1 MLFLSCTIDDMV
13 FAGTDT
19 TAVTMAWAF
28 LMLSTKPEIQK
39 KVQQEID
46 TFVEKN
52 ERLPFFSERGEVPY
66 MIATQREC
74 MRLRPTTEAGV
85 THATAQDSRF

>member
-1 MLFLSCTIDDMV
+1 MV

-19 TAVTMAWAF
+19 TAVTLAWAF
-28 LMLSTKPEIQK
+28 LMLSTKPGIQK
-39 KVQQEID
+39 KIQQEID
-46 TFVEKN
+46 AFVDKY

-74 MRLRPTTEAGV
+74 MRLRPTTETGV
-85 THATAQDSRF
+85 THVTAHDSTF